1 MFPSR
6 TLCELSLPSI
16 LISCPRISVFHAAAA
31 RVGIGLS
38 LQFRSRDAKSLIS
51 KMKMLRTIRGIFS
64 IVLFFVLVHP
74 TWARDERSIKDLAKA
89 LTKLAPDVDPA
100 EAEQISVIAHTT
112 ARKLAKDYHVVLNPE
127 FQAFLVNVGAR
138 KRGWCGH
145 WAQDIGTHL
154 KELKPRT
161 LVLHWGVAYDHTS
174 SENNCLVITARNQP
188 FKDGII
194 LDGWRRAGRLFWCPV
209 IKDDEYELEQHY
221 GHSGITAWKENMQW
235 SAWLQDYEPVAQKPK
250 KATNSKVKEVSSTR
264 NERRS
269 NDLSSQVIVP

>member
-1 MFPSR
+1 
-6 TLCELSLPSI
+6 
-16 LISCPRISVFHAAAA
+16 
-31 RVGIGLS
+31 
-38 LQFRSRDAKSLIS
+38 
-51 KMKMLRTIRGIFS
+51 MKMLRTIRGIFW
-64 IVLFFVLVHP
+64 IVLLFVLVHP
-74 TWARDERSIKDLAKA
+74 TWAKDERSIKDLAKA

-100 EAEQISVIAHTT
+100 EAEQISVTAHTT
-112 ARKLAKDYHVVLNPE
+112 ARKLARDYHVVLNPE

-145 WAQDIGTHL
+145 WAQDIGTRL
-154 KELKPRT
+154 KELKPKT

-235 SAWLQDYEPVAQKPK
+235 SAWLQDYEPVEQKPK
-250 KATNSKVKEVSSTR
+250 KATNSKVNEVKSTR

-269 NDLSSQVIVP
+269 IDLSSQVIVP